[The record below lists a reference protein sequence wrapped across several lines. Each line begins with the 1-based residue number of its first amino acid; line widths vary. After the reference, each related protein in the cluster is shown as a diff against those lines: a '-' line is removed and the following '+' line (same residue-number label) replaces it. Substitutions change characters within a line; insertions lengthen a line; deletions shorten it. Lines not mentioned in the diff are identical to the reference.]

1 MTSTPPPAACSLH
14 TGVGAPARRRPAT
27 VTTRGAAAAPLP
39 ASGLAAV
46 TVSVPASRESATS
59 VIAGADTETAAQAPP
74 PPLPPLPPLA
84 RAPALLSP
92 VSLRAGDGT
101 IKPGDLRTKDA
112 AAVAAVVAA
121 MRDTATGRVR
131 KFRQPVVSRT
141 PSVQGVWDPSNTY
154 EEFELRSC
162 KEGVGKGL

>member
-1 MTSTPPPAACSLH
+1 MHGLLPLSALIMRPRARLPAS
-14 TGVGAPARRRPAT
+14 ARR
-27 VTTRGAAAAPLP
+27 GACAAAPP
-39 ASGLAAV
+39 
-46 TVSVPASRESATS
+46 P
-59 VIAGADTETAAQAPP
+59 PP

-101 IKPGDLRTKDA
+101 IKPVDLRNKDA